1 MTTMTDPATR
11 PSEVRVHPLRWLGQ
25 RDRGFAALRRA
36 TRAAIIMPAMFAL
49 GDKVIGNPQVATF
62 AAFGSFAMLLL
73 VDFGGS
79 MAERLQAEAALAVTG
94 GVFVCLA
101 TLASQTVWLAAVA
114 MAVAGFG
121 VIFAGVVS
129 SVLAGATTA
138 LLLAFI
144 LPVSLAAPASAVPD
158 RLAGWGMAAGVALVA
173 TALLWPAPVRDRLR
187 DAAAAACRALAAR
200 LRAGV
205 AYHLSRM
212 AGQFAPDRD
221 HAAAQAD
228 QAVEALRSAFLATPY
243 RPTGL
248 STPAR
253 TTVRLVDELIW
264 LNSIV
269 IQPGLHRGGVH
280 RAALVV
286 REAAAAVLG
295 RAADLLETRG
305 GSSDELGA
313 ALTELAAAHAKM
325 QEGVTAGLPVWS
337 LRPASDPAVAG
348 PLVGPGPSVGDPAA
362 GGEPV
367 SEFIT
372 SLDPAFRAEE
382 LSYAVSLIAR
392 TAGLTAAAE
401 RRSWRD
407 RWLGRQ
413 PEGVPGTLSAAR
425 ERITSYLEPH
435 SVWLHNSLRGAAG
448 LGLAVLAARLAGVQ
462 HSFWVVLGALSV
474 LRSNALNTGQDAV
487 RAMLGTVAGFI
498 VGAALLVGIGT
509 NTTLLWFLL
518 PLAVFLAGVA
528 PACISFAGGQA
539 AFTLTVVILFSILQ
553 PTGWRVGLVRI
564 EDVAIGVGVS
574 LAVGVLFWPRGAA
587 PALRQALAQ
596 AYADGAGY
604 LASTVRSG
612 MSSGDP
618 GIPALP
624 AVAGDAA
631 RAAAASR
638 RLDDAFRTYLAER
651 GAKRLPLADV
661 AGLVTGVAG
670 LRLEADAVLDLWRAD
685 DGRAGGD
692 VAAARQEIL
701 GIADRVTG
709 WYDGL
714 ATTLIT
720 GGELPQPL
728 AADKAADGR
737 LIRAVRRDLLD
748 NDGRATATA
757 VRIIWTGDHLDVICR
772 QQAAIISPAR
782 DAHADTRHPRPRAQ
796 AGAERDPAK
805 DEHEES
811 TENDAEQHRRADPP
825 RLRRMAPG
833 RQGPGRRGHGRPLR
847 ARWGARDPGR
857 AGPVA

>member
-1 MTTMTDPATR
+1 MPETR
-11 PSEVRVHPLRWLGQ
+11 LAYLHPLRWLGQ

-36 TRAAIIMPAMFAL
+36 TRAAIVMPAMFAL

-73 VDFGGS
+73 VDFGGP
-79 MAERLQAEAALAVTG
+79 MAERLQAQAALAVTG

-101 TLASQTVWLAAVA
+101 TLASRTAWLAAVA
-114 MAVAGFG
+114 MAVVGFG

-144 LPVSLAAPASAVPD
+144 LPVSLAAPVSAVPD
-158 RLAGWGMAAGVALVA
+158 RLAGWGMAGGVALVA
-173 TALLWPAPVRDRLR
+173 TAFLWPAPARDRLR
-187 DAAAAACRALAAR
+187 GAAAAACRALAAR

-205 AYHLSRM
+205 AYLLSGM
-212 AGQFAPDRD
+212 DGQSALDRD
-221 HAAAQAD
+221 HAVARAD
-228 QAVEALRSAFLATPY
+228 QAVGALRSAFLATPY

-264 LNSIV
+264 LNSVV
-269 IQPGLHRGGVH
+269 IQPGLHRDGVN
-280 RAALVV
+280 RAALRVK
-286 REAAAAVLG
+286 EAAAAVLD
-295 RAADLLETRG
+295 RAAELLDARG
-305 GSSDELGA
+305 GSSDELDA
-313 ALTELAAAHAKM
+313 ALTGLAAAHAKM
-325 QEGVTAGLPVWS
+325 QDGMTAGLPGRS
-337 LRPASDPAVAG
+337 PRRPVS
-348 PLVGPGPSVGDPAA
+348 DPAA
-362 GGEPV
+362 GGEPG

-392 TAGLTAAAE
+392 NVELTAAAE
-401 RRSWRD
+401 RRSWRE

-448 LGLAVLAARLAGVQ
+448 LGLAVLAARLTGVQ

-487 RAMLGTVAGFI
+487 RAMLGTAAGFI

-528 PACISFAGGQA
+528 PAVISFAAGQA
-539 AFTLTVVILFSILQ
+539 AFTLTVVILFNILQ

-564 EDVAIGVGVS
+564 EDVALGVS
-574 LAVGVLFWPRGAA
+574 VSLVVGVLFWPRGAV
-587 PALRQALAQ
+587 PALRRALAQ

-612 MSSGDP
+612 TSRGDP
-618 GIPALP
+618 GTPALP
-624 AVAGDAA
+624 ALPALADDAA

-651 GAKRLPLADV
+651 GTKRLPLADM

-670 LRLEADAVLDLWRAD
+670 LRLEADAVLDLWRGD
-685 DGRAGGD
+685 DGQTGGD
-692 VAAARQEIL
+692 VAAARHEIL
-701 GIADRVTG
+701 GMAERVTG

-714 ATTLIT
+714 ATTMIT

-728 AADKAADGR
+728 APDKAADGR
-737 LIRAVRRDLLD
+737 LVQAVRRDLLGD
-748 NDGRATATA
+748 DGRASATA
-757 VRIIWTGDHLDVICR
+757 VRMIWTGDHLDVVR
-772 QQAAIISPAR
+772 RLQAPIISPAR
-782 DAHADTRHPRPRAQ
+782 ATAGQPAGDRIIPPLPRRFLAL
-796 AGAERDPAK
+796 
-805 DEHEES
+805 
-811 TENDAEQHRRADPP
+811 
-825 RLRRMAPG
+825 LR
-833 RQGPGRRGHGRPLR
+833 
-847 ARWGARDPGR
+847 
-857 AGPVA
+857 

>member
-1 MTTMTDPATR
+1 MECLDVEGGLLHMPEMRLAHLH
-11 PSEVRVHPLRWLGQ
+11 PVRWFGQ

-36 TRAAIIMPAMFAL
+36 ARTAIIMPAMFAI
-49 GDKVIGNPQVATF
+49 GDKVIGNPQIATF

-73 VDFGGS
+73 VDFGGP

-101 TLASQTVWLAAVA
+101 TLASQTAWLAAVA
-114 MAVAGFG
+114 MTVVGFC

-158 RLAGWGMAAGVALVA
+158 RLAGWGMAAGAALLA
-173 TALLWPAPVRDRLR
+173 TALLWPAPERDRLR
-187 DAAAAACRALAAR
+187 GAAAAACRALGVR

-205 AYHLSRM
+205 GYLLSGMDEQSTR
-212 AGQFAPDRD
+212 DRD

-228 QAVEALRSAFLATPY
+228 QAVEALRTAFLATPY

-264 LNSIV
+264 MNSIV
-269 IQPGLHRGGVH
+269 IQPGLHRDGVN
-280 RAALVV
+280 RAALRVK
-286 REAAAAVLG
+286 EAAATVLD
-295 RAADLLETRG
+295 RAADLLDARG
-305 GSSDELGA
+305 GSSDELDA

-325 QEGVTAGLPVWS
+325 QEGVTADLPVRS
-337 LRPASDPAVAG
+337 PGPASE
-348 PLVGPGPSVGDPAA
+348 PSP
-362 GGEPV
+362 GGERV

-382 LSYAVSLIAR
+382 LSFAVSLVAR
-392 TAGLTAAAE
+392 NAGLTAAAE

-448 LGLAVLAARLAGVQ
+448 LGLAVLAARLTGVQ

-474 LRSNALNTGQDAV
+474 LRSTALNTGQDAV

-498 VGAALLVGIGT
+498 VGAALLAAIGT
-509 NTTLLWFLL
+509 NTALLWFLL
-518 PLAVFLAGVA
+518 PLAVFFAGVA
-528 PACISFAGGQA
+528 PAVISFAGGQA
-539 AFTLTVVILFSILQ
+539 AFTIILVILFNLIQ

-564 EDVAIGVGVS
+564 EDVAIGAGVS
-574 LAVGVLFWPRGAA
+574 LVVGVLFWPRGAA
-587 PALRQALAQ
+587 PALRRALAQ

-612 MSSGDP
+612 MSRGDP
-618 GIPALP
+618 GAPASPAL
-624 AVAGDAA
+624 ADDAA

-651 GAKRLPLADV
+651 GTKRFPLADV

-670 LRLEADAVLDLWRAD
+670 LRLEADAVLDLWRGD
-685 DGRAGGD
+685 DGRGGGD
-692 VAAARQEIL
+692 MAAARREIL
-701 GIADRVTG
+701 GAADRVTT
-709 WYDGL
+709 WYDDL
-714 ATTLIT
+714 AATMIS
-720 GGELPQPL
+720 GGEVPPPL
-728 AADKAADGR
+728 AHDQVADGR
-737 LIRAVRRDLLD
+737 LVEAVRHDLLAH
-748 NDGRATATA
+748 DGTASTTA
-757 VRIIWTGDHLDVICR
+757 VRMIWTDDHLDVVR
-772 QQAAIISPAR
+772 RLQAAIISPAR
-782 DAHADTRHPRPRAQ
+782 ATAGQAADSRTI
-796 AGAERDPAK
+796 
-805 DEHEES
+805 
-811 TENDAEQHRRADPP
+811 PP
-825 RLRRMAPG
+825 LRRG
-833 RQGPGRRGHGRPLR
+833 FRTLLR
-847 ARWGARDPGR
+847 
-857 AGPVA
+857 

>member
-1 MTTMTDPATR
+1 MPDMRLAHL
-11 PSEVRVHPLRWLGQ
+11 HPLRWLGQ
-25 RDRGFAALRRA
+25 RDRDLAALRRA

-73 VDFGGS
+73 VDFGGP

-101 TLASQTVWLAAVA
+101 TLASQTAWLAAVS
-114 MAVAGFG
+114 MAVVGFG

-144 LPVSLAAPASAVPD
+144 LPVSLAAPASAVPG

-173 TALLWPAPVRDRLR
+173 TALLWPAPARDRLR
-187 DAAAAACRALAAR
+187 GAAAAACRALASR
-200 LRAGV
+200 LRAGI
-205 AYHLSRM
+205 AYLLSGM
-212 AGQFAPDRD
+212 DGQFALDRD
-221 HAAAQAD
+221 HAVAQAD
-228 QAVEALRSAFLATPY
+228 QAVGALRSAFLATPY

-264 LNSIV
+264 LNGIV
-269 IQPGLHRGGVH
+269 IQPGLHRDGVN
-280 RAALVV
+280 RAALRVK
-286 REAAAAVLG
+286 EAAAAVLD
-295 RAADLLETRG
+295 RAADLLDSRG
-305 GSSDELGA
+305 GSSDQLDA

-325 QEGVTAGLPVWS
+325 QEGVTAGLPVRS
-337 LRPASDPAVAG
+337 PRPASDPAAG
-348 PLVGPGPSVGDPAA
+348 GSLVEPEQSVGDPAA
-362 GGEPV
+362 GGGAV

-392 TAGLTAAAE
+392 NVELTAAAE
-401 RRSWRD
+401 RRSWQE

-448 LGLAVLAARLAGVQ
+448 LGLAVLAARLTGVQ

-498 VGAALLVGIGT
+498 IGGALLVGIGT

-528 PACISFAGGQA
+528 PAVISFAGGQA
-539 AFTLTVVILFSILQ
+539 AFTLTLVILFNIIQ
-553 PTGWRVGLVRI
+553 PTGWRVGLVRV

-574 LAVGVLFWPRGAA
+574 LVVGVLFWPRGAA
-587 PALRQALAQ
+587 PALRQALAE

-604 LASTVRSG
+604 LASTVRFG
-612 MSSGDP
+612 MSRADP
-618 GIPALP
+618 STPASPAL
-624 AVAGDAA
+624 AGDAA

-651 GAKRLPLADV
+651 GAKRFPLADV
-661 AGLVTGVAG
+661 TGLVTGVVG
-670 LRLEADAVLDLWRAD
+670 LRLEADAILDLWRGD
-685 DGRAGGD
+685 DGQAGSD
-692 VAAARQEIL
+692 VAAARDEIL
-701 GIADRVTG
+701 GTTERVTG

-714 ATTLIT
+714 ASTMIT
-720 GGELPQPL
+720 GGELPEPL
-728 AADKAADGR
+728 AHDTAADGR
-737 LIRAVRRDLLD
+737 LVRAVRRDLLGD
-748 NDGRATATA
+748 DGRASATA
-757 VRIIWTGDHLDVICR
+757 VRMIWTGDHLDVICR
-772 QQAAIISPAR
+772 LQAAIISPAR
-782 DAHADTRHPRPRAQ
+782 ATARQPAGGSIIPPLPRRFLDQ
-796 AGAERDPAK
+796 
-805 DEHEES
+805 
-811 TENDAEQHRRADPP
+811 
-825 RLRRMAPG
+825 LR
-833 RQGPGRRGHGRPLR
+833 
-847 ARWGARDPGR
+847 
-857 AGPVA
+857 

>member
-1 MTTMTDPATR
+1 MPETR
-11 PSEVRVHPLRWLGQ
+11 LAHLHPLRWLGQ

-36 TRAAIIMPAMFAL
+36 ARAAIIMPAMFAV
-49 GDKVIGNPQVATF
+49 GNKVTGNPQVATF

-73 VDFGGS
+73 VDFGGP
-79 MAERLQAEAALAVTG
+79 MTERLQAQAALAVTG

-101 TLASQTVWLAAVA
+101 TLASRTAWLAAVA

-144 LPVSLAAPASAVPD
+144 LPVSLAAPASAVPG
-158 RLAGWGMAAGVALVA
+158 RLAGWAMAAGAALVA
-173 TALLWPAPVRDRLR
+173 TALLWPAPARDRLR
-187 DAAAAACRALAAR
+187 GAAAAACRALAAR

-205 AYHLSRM
+205 AYLLSGM
-212 AGQFAPDRD
+212 DEQSALDRD

-228 QAVEALRSAFLATPY
+228 QAVGALRSAFLATPY

-264 LNSIV
+264 LNSGV
-269 IQPGLHRGGVH
+269 IQPGLHHNGVN
-280 RAALVV
+280 RAALRV
-286 REAAAAVLG
+286 REAAAAVLD
-295 RAADLLETRG
+295 RAADLLDSTG
-305 GSSDELGA
+305 GSSDQLDT
-313 ALTELAAAHAKM
+313 ALSELAAAHAKM
-325 QEGVTAGLPVWS
+325 QEGVMTDLPARS
-337 LRPASDPAVAG
+337 LRPTSDPAVAG
-348 PLVGPGPSVGDPAA
+348 PQAGPEPPVSDPAA
-362 GGEPV
+362 GGEPAG
-367 SEFIT
+367 EFIT

-382 LSYAVSLIAR
+382 LSYAVSIIAR
-392 TAGLTAAAE
+392 NVELTAAAE

-448 LGLAVLAARLAGVQ
+448 LGLAVLAARLTGVQ

-487 RAMLGTVAGFI
+487 RAMLGTAAGFI
-498 VGAALLVGIGT
+498 VGAALLAGIGT

-528 PACISFAGGQA
+528 PAVISFAGGQA
-539 AFTLTVVILFSILQ
+539 AFTLTVVILFNILQ
-553 PTGWRVGLVRI
+553 PAGWRVGLVRI
-564 EDVAIGVGVS
+564 EDVALGVS
-574 LAVGVLFWPRGAA
+574 VSLVVGVLFWPRGAA

-596 AYADGAGY
+596 AYADGAGC

-612 MSSGDP
+612 TSRGDP
-618 GIPALP
+618 GTPALP
-624 AVAGDAA
+624 ALAGDAA

-651 GAKRLPLADV
+651 GTKPVPLADM

-670 LRLEADAVLDLWRAD
+670 LRS
-685 DGRAGGD
+685 GG
-692 VAAARQEIL
+692 
-701 GIADRVTG
+701 
-709 WYDGL
+709 
-714 ATTLIT
+714 
-720 GGELPQPL
+720 
-728 AADKAADGR
+728 
-737 LIRAVRRDLLD
+737 
-748 NDGRATATA
+748 
-757 VRIIWTGDHLDVICR
+757 
-772 QQAAIISPAR
+772 
-782 DAHADTRHPRPRAQ
+782 
-796 AGAERDPAK
+796 
-805 DEHEES
+805 
-811 TENDAEQHRRADPP
+811 
-825 RLRRMAPG
+825 
-833 RQGPGRRGHGRPLR
+833 
-847 ARWGARDPGR
+847 
-857 AGPVA
+857 

>member
-1 MTTMTDPATR
+1 MPDMR
-11 PSEVRVHPLRWLGQ
+11 PPHLHPLRWLGQ

-36 TRAAIIMPAMFAL
+36 TRTAIIMPALFAL
-49 GDKVIGNPQVATF
+49 GDKVIGNPQLATF

-73 VDFGGS
+73 VDFGGP
-79 MAERLQAEAALAVTG
+79 MAERLQAQAALAVTG
-94 GVFVCLA
+94 GVFVCVA
-101 TLASQTVWLAAVA
+101 TLASQTAWLAAVA

-144 LPVSLAAPASAVPD
+144 LPVSLAAPPSAVPD
-158 RLAGWGMAAGVALVA
+158 RLAGWGIAAGVALGA
-173 TALLWPAPVRDRLR
+173 TAFLWPAPARDRLR
-187 DAAAAACRALAAR
+187 GAAAAACRALAAR

-205 AYHLSRM
+205 AYLLSGM
-212 AGQFAPDRD
+212 DGQFALDRD
-221 HAAAQAD
+221 HAVAQAD
-228 QAVEALRSAFLATPY
+228 QAVEALRSTFLATPY

-248 STPAR
+248 SAPAR

-269 IQPGLHRGGVH
+269 IQPGLHRDGVS
-280 RAALVV
+280 RAALRVK
-286 REAAAAVLG
+286 EAAAAVLG
-295 RAADLLETRG
+295 PAADLLDSRG
-305 GSSDELGA
+305 GSSDELDA
-313 ALTELAAAHAKM
+313 ALTELAAAHAKL
-325 QEGVTAGLPVWS
+325 QEGVTAGLPVRS
-337 LRPASDPAVAG
+337 PRPASE
-348 PLVGPGPSVGDPAA
+348 PAA

-392 TAGLTAAAE
+392 NVELTAAAE
-401 RRSWRD
+401 RRSWRE

-518 PLAVFLAGVA
+518 PVAVFLAGVA
-528 PACISFAGGQA
+528 PAVISFAGGQA
-539 AFTLTVVILFSILQ
+539 AFTLTLVILFNILQ

-574 LAVGVLFWPRGAA
+574 LIVGVLFWPRGAA
-587 PALRQALAQ
+587 PALRRALAE

-604 LASTVRSG
+604 LASTVRFGTSR
-612 MSSGDP
+612 GDP
-618 GIPALP
+618 GTPALP
-624 AVAGDAA
+624 ALAGDAA

-651 GAKRLPLADV
+651 GAKRFPLADV

-670 LRLEADAVLDLWRAD
+670 LRLEADAVVDLWRGD
-685 DGRAGGD
+685 DGQAGGD
-692 VAAARQEIL
+692 EAAARQEIL
-701 GIADRVTG
+701 AIAERVAG

-714 ATTLIT
+714 ATTIIT
-720 GGELPQPL
+720 GGELSQPL
-728 AADKAADGR
+728 AHDKAADGR
-737 LIRAVRRDLLD
+737 LVRAVRRDLLGD
-748 NDGRATATA
+748 DGRASATA
-757 VRIIWTGDHLDVICR
+757 VRMIWTGDHLDVVR
-772 QQAAIISPAR
+772 RLQAAIISPAR
-782 DAHADTRHPRPRAQ
+782 ATAGQPAGGRIIPPLPRRFL
-796 AGAERDPAK
+796 
-805 DEHEES
+805 
-811 TENDAEQHRRADPP
+811 TL
-825 RLRRMAPG
+825 LR
-833 RQGPGRRGHGRPLR
+833 
-847 ARWGARDPGR
+847 
-857 AGPVA
+857 